1 MMKGQ
6 QSIHTSLAENLL
18 ETFNIKYYNC
28 NLYVYNNG
36 IYSKD
41 TTILEKK
48 MIELDEN
55 VTRQTRKES
64 L

>member
-28 NLYVYNNG
+28 NLYVYTVKLGYTYN
-36 IYSKD
+36 
-41 TTILEKK
+41 
-48 MIELDEN
+48 
-55 VTRQTRKES
+55 RKRRR
-64 L
+64 